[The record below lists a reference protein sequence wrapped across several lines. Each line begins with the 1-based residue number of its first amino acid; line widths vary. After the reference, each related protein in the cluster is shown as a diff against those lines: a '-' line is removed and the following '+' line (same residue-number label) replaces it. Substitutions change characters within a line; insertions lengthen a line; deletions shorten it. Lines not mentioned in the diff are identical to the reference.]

1 MNSEKFSSDSQL
13 TGQLSC
19 KWAKFIISDCL
30 RRSFI
35 STSRQPGNWPDLLQ
49 LGQSAHSLCQLM
61 TRLRLSFKD
70 LTRAGEP
77 DNGIKLRRVCRAGS
91 SVNFRIVTAFRGRF
105 SRLLSTLICL
115 TDMSTRASSHSHTL
129 IYLGVCDDDSGA
141 LVISLPLLSAIQL
154 LLPLALR
161 PAASVLCTIY
171 AAGSVAISSLSS
183 ALL

>member
-13 TGQLSC
+13 NGQLSC

-49 LGQSAHSLCQLM
+49 LGHSAHSLCQLM

-91 SVNFRIVTAFRGRF
+91 SVNFRIVTAFRERF

-115 TDMSTRASSHSHTL
+115 TDMSTRANSHTL

-154 LLPLALR
+154 LLPLTF
-161 PAASVLCTIY
+161 PPSASVLCTIY